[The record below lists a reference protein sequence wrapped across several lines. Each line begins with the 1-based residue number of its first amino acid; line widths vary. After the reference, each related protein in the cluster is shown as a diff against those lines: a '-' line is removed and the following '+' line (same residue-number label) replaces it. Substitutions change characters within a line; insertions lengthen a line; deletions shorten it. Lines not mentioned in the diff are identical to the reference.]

1 MADISKIKLANGT
14 TVTLKDAQ
22 GRADMTTILGGHAL
36 EALGAAAWKAVAANI
51 SGEGL
56 VDASVVKAYVDAQIK
71 TIPEFDVV
79 IVADGEELPAAS
91 ADTFHKIYL
100 VKASVTGC
108 SEYLQGIYHC

>member
-1 MADISKIKLANGT
+1 MAYISKIKLANGT
-14 TVTLKDAQ
+14 SVDIKDAE
-22 GRADMTTILGGHAL
+22 GRNNVTTLLGGHAL

-56 VDASVVKAYVDAQIK
+56 VDAAVVKAYVDAQIK

-79 IVADGEELPAAS
+79 IVADGEELPTAS

-100 VKASVTGC
+100 KKASTTGIA
-108 SEYLQGIYHC
+108 QNIYK